1 MKSKLAIRDDLPFA
15 SIEDRFYTI
24 KEIAHLTGFS
34 EKTIRNAIYRGNL
47 EATNMAQNDD
57 AERAVWRISKAAL
70 QAWVRSKRIKK
81 D

>member
-1 MKSKLAIRDDLPFA
+1 
-15 SIEDRFYTI
+15 
-24 KEIAHLTGFS
+24 
-34 EKTIRNAIYRGNL
+34 L